1 MMSCVPTCKVDDMEG
16 KDIELIEMKF
26 FHINPFKCSR
36 MNFEYPY
43 RIKFIR
49 FYIATTFISWHGK
62 LQHILLTSRFCFM
75 TFVAIVMYEKDSPFF
90 VVYHKQRQ

>member
-1 MMSCVPTCKVDDMEG
+1 MMSFVLTCKVDDMEG
-16 KDIELIEMKF
+16 KNIELL
-26 FHINPFKCSR
+26 
-36 MNFEYPY
+36 
-43 RIKFIR
+43 
-49 FYIATTFISWHGK
+49 FYLILYHIATTFITWHGK